1 MSVVQNYLNG
11 LKQTYDEIL
20 GEDEWR
26 DFVACICGASDEDI
40 AKLKAQFPLIPQ
52 SLIELLQFVDGT
64 NWRTYQGGD
73 VSFFMFG
80 SIPDDFGYPCY
91 LNSCEQMLNSRDEF
105 THLKDYINRNVDPT
119 WGVEIDDKIIKDFD
133 RVHWLH
139 LADCMNNGGTSQ
151 LFIDFSPSDGGK
163 VGQVVMY
170 LHDPD
175 ELMVIADSFDEYLQS
190 LIESDFAFIDK
201 DMADDF

>member
-64 NWRTYQGGD
+64 NWRTYQGSD
-73 VSFFMFG
+73 VSFFILHVPSLYQILIRG
-80 SIPDDFGYPCY
+80 LHIPHNP
-91 LNSCEQMLNSRDEF
+91 
-105 THLKDYINRNVDPT
+105 V
-119 WGVEIDDKIIKDFD
+119 
-133 RVHWLH
+133 
-139 LADCMNNGGTSQ
+139 
-151 LFIDFSPSDGGK
+151 
-163 VGQVVMY
+163 
-170 LHDPD
+170 
-175 ELMVIADSFDEYLQS
+175 
-190 LIESDFAFIDK
+190 
-201 DMADDF
+201 